1 MDKVREEFE
10 KCWKAN
16 DGNNYPF
23 DKKRLCY
30 LLYKSRDEEIK
41 KLRDILEEV
50 GNILY
55 DDSNGIGDLV
65 SARRIIEKALKDDE

>member
-1 MDKVREEFE
+1 MDKTREEFE

-41 KLRDILEEV
+41 KL
-50 GNILY
+50 
-55 DDSNGIGDLV
+55 GD
-65 SARRIIEKALKDDE
+65 ALKELKDLSKNIGGLNG